1 MNIHI
6 YYRHFLIDQITDS
19 TVSQIPN
26 QIAKFQQK
34 TSILQSHKPS
44 DTQLK
49 ELKVWQRAKSFLP
62 IAVSVTSRGVL

>member
-6 YYRHFLIDQITDS
+6 YYRQFLIDQITGS
-19 TVSQIPN
+19 AVSQIPN
-26 QIAKFQQK
+26 QITKFQQK

-49 ELKVWQRAKSFLP
+49 ELKVWQKAKSASFCQ
-62 IAVSVTSRGVL
+62 